1 MGAETVIK
9 DYVIIIGAMKAGT
22 TALFDLLSR
31 HSAIA
36 PCVPKEPGFFA
47 FEDVFAKGFDWY
59 EGLFGFDPARHRYAL
74 EASTDY
80 TKYPHCPDVV
90 ERMVQ
95 SKRRFKLI
103 YIVRH
108 PLRRIES
115 HARHAQV
122 TRKELGQTVSMRSDH
137 GLDAGVSEVSMDA
150 SRYAL
155 QIDQYRIFYDAG
167 DLLILSFEDM
177 IGRPDETARRVFEFL
192 DLPPPEGGVSLQKRN
207 EAKKRLYKKGSPR
220 LWRAA
225 HAIAPL
231 RYAVKSLVPENVRA
245 ELRRRMRFSRK
256 LEGRFRL
263 SEGEEIRLLAELRSD
278 LERLR
283 DEYRID
289 IKTLWGLK

>member
-1 MGAETVIK
+1 MIK

-31 HSAIA
+31 HPAIA

-47 FEDVFAKGFDWY
+47 FEDIFAKGFDWY

-80 TKYPHCPDVV
+80 TKHPHCPHVV
-90 ERMVQ
+90 DRMVQ

-115 HARHAQV
+115 HARHVQV
-122 TRKELGQTVSMRSDH
+122 TRKELGQTISLRPDH
-137 GLDAGVSEVSMDA
+137 SLDAGVSEVSMDA

-155 QIDQYRIFYDAG
+155 QIDQYKNFYNSG
-167 DLLILSFEDM
+167 DLLILPFEHLVA
-177 IGRPDETARRVFEFL
+177 RPEEAAQRVFEFL
-192 DLPPPEGGVSLQKRN
+192 DLPPPEEDVALQKRN
-207 EAKKRLYKKGSPR
+207 PAKKNLPQRRPHK

-225 HAIAPL
+225 HAVAPL
-231 RYAVKSLVPENVRA
+231 RLAVKSVVPERIRA
-245 ELRRRMRFSRK
+245 ALRERTRPSRK
-256 LEGRFRL
+256 LEGRFQL
-263 SEGEEIRLLAELRSD
+263 SEREASRLLLDLRPD

-283 DEYRID
+283 DEYQID
-289 IKTLWGLK
+289 IQTLWDVK